1 MTSGDESEQTPGD
14 SEDREVSHVAA
25 REVAKSRTWFSDW
38 TTPVM
43 GLRVFFVSIFFL
55 ITVQLFEK
63 QSLLL
68 KFNFLF

>member
-1 MTSGDESEQTPGD
+1 MTSGDESEQTPGQ
-14 SEDREVSHVAA
+14 EDTEVSHVAA
-25 REVAKSRTWFSDW
+25 REVAKSRTWFGDW